1 MLSYIF
7 PAAFPL
13 ESAMPI
19 KERVTRVIDGDTF
32 MTDKR
37 KRAVRLANVD
47 APENGERGAI
57 AATRRL
63 TAMVAGK
70 EVTVMPVA
78 RDRYGRTVAKVT
90 VEGRSVERAVKAAQK
105 ARKRKPRPFR
115 LALNRK
121 DRNDDLIGRL
131 PPLARQLRRTCWK
144 RTENGRMMSSV

>member
-1 MLSYIF
+1 
-7 PAAFPL
+7 
-13 ESAMPI
+13 MPI

-47 APENGERGAI
+47 APENGERGAV

-105 ARKRKPRPFR
+105 AKKRKPRVSTTSKP
-115 LALNRK
+115 K
-121 DRNDDLIGRL
+121 GS
-131 PPLARQLRRTCWK
+131 K
-144 RTENGRMMSSV
+144 R